1 MYRIQEG
8 KDREKNILLIPAM
21 LDAHFPLLQYAFY
34 SKNYHPIILEN
45 EDNITDM
52 GLRYVHNDM
61 CYPSILCIGQM
72 LSALQSG
79 KYDLSRTRLLMPS
92 AGDGCRG
99 SNYTSLLRKALKNAG
114 FPQVKVLSLN
124 VKGVERENQ
133 MKLEPGMVWRALFGL
148 FYGDMLMLL
157 LQQVRPYEKV
167 SGTAQ
172 ACWKHWVRVLSEDLR
187 TGRNLTLRSLKRNF
201 LRIAEDFSNIERT
214 GKTKQ
219 RIGIV
224 GELYI
229 KYCHL
234 GNWDMVRF
242 LEEEGCESYTNGLS
256 WYTLYYIDS
265 HLRDSRRLEKAGYRL
280 VGAVLERLQKKMIQA
295 LRRFGFYSLEP
306 FSILK
311 EEAKGY
317 VSYSTQTGDGWLIGA
332 EAVGCIKHGCRK
344 VAAVQPFG
352 CLPNHVCGKGI
363 YSSLCKR
370 LPDGLIVSV
379 DVDSSGSRL
388 NVYNRVKMLL
398 DFR

>member
-8 KDREKNILLIPAM
+8 KDREKDILLIPAM

-157 LQQVRPYEKV
+157 LQQVRP
-167 SGTAQ
+167 
-172 ACWKHWVRVLSEDLR
+172 VL
-187 TGRNLTLRSLKRNF
+187 
-201 LRIAEDFSNIERT
+201 
-214 GKTKQ
+214 
-219 RIGIV
+219 
-224 GELYI
+224 
-229 KYCHL
+229 
-234 GNWDMVRF
+234 
-242 LEEEGCESYTNGLS
+242 
-256 WYTLYYIDS
+256 
-265 HLRDSRRLEKAGYRL
+265 
-280 VGAVLERLQKKMIQA
+280 
-295 LRRFGFYSLEP
+295 
-306 FSILK
+306 
-311 EEAKGY
+311 
-317 VSYSTQTGDGWLIGA
+317 
-332 EAVGCIKHGCRK
+332 
-344 VAAVQPFG
+344 
-352 CLPNHVCGKGI
+352 
-363 YSSLCKR
+363 
-370 LPDGLIVSV
+370 
-379 DVDSSGSRL
+379 
-388 NVYNRVKMLL
+388 
-398 DFR
+398 